1 MDIRPFRTSGLTCP
15 FTWEYRFSQISEGL
29 CMAPSLYGHMGDGTP
44 IHAFTLAASAGRL
57 SARILDMGGTIA
69 AITVPD
75 RHGRGRNVV
84 LGLKDLAA
92 YEASGWWNC
101 LIGRYANR
109 LKNGVTLGGRH
120 YPLTQDSHGV
130 TLHGGR
136 GQSWGA
142 RAWQVVAQSDTAL
155 TLRLVSP
162 DGDQGFPGAMTVDV
176 TYTVT
181 QDALRLDYAA
191 TTDAPTVVNLTNH
204 IYFNLAGAESVLPQL
219 LQLNAD
225 GVTVTDAQQIPTGE
239 IASVAGSAFDFRK
252 PRAIGEKVDS
262 GEPQMAIARGYDH
275 NFVLNKSAPG
285 ALEWAAR
292 LSDPQSGIVL
302 EVATTEPGL
311 QVYSTNNVK
320 PGQFNTQG
328 REICKRDGLA
338 LETQHFPDSPNQPD
352 FPSTLLEPGRTLR
365 SSTIFRFTPN

>member
-1 MDIRPFRTSGLTCP
+1 
-15 FTWEYRFSQISEGL
+15 
-29 CMAPSLYGHMGDGTP
+29 MAPSLYGHMGNGTP
-44 IHAFTLAASAGRL
+44 VHAFTLADPAGRL

-75 RHGRGRNVV
+75 RHGCGRNVI

-120 YPLTQDSHGV
+120 YPLAQDSHGV

-142 RAWQVVAQSDTAL
+142 RSWQVVAQSDTAL
-155 TLRLVSP
+155 ALRLVSP

-191 TTDAPTVVNLTNH
+191 TADAPTIVNLTNH
-204 IYFNLAGAESVLPQL
+204 IYFNLAGVGSVVPQS

-239 IASVAGSAFDFRK
+239 IASVADSAFDFRK
-252 PRAIGEKVDS
+252 PRTIGDKVDS
-262 GEPQMAIARGYDH
+262 GEPQMAIAGGYDH

-292 LSDPQSGIVL
+292 LHDPQSGIVL

-328 REICKRDGLA
+328 SEIGKRDGLA
-338 LETQHFPDSPNQPD
+338 LETQHFPDSPNQPA
-352 FPSTLLEPGRTLR
+352 FPSTLLEPGRTFR
-365 SSTIFRFTPN
+365 SSTVFRFTSG

>member
-1 MDIRPFRTSGLTCP
+1 
-15 FTWEYRFSQISEGL
+15 
-29 CMAPSLYGHMGDGTP
+29 MGDGTP
-44 IHAFTLAASAGRL
+44 VHAFTLADPAGRL
-57 SARILDMGGTIA
+57 SATILDMGGTIT
-69 AITVPD
+69 AIAVPD
-75 RHGRGRNVV
+75 RNGVKRNVV
-84 LGLKDLAA
+84 LGLNDLAA

-109 LKNGVTLGGRH
+109 LKNGVTLDGRH
-120 YPLTQDSHGV
+120 YPLAQDAHGV

-142 RAWQVVAQSDTAL
+142 RSWQVAEQNDAAL
-155 TLRLVSP
+155 RLRLVSP
-162 DGDQGFPGAMTVDV
+162 DGDQGFPGTMTVDV

-191 TTDAPTVVNLTNH
+191 TADAATVVNLTNH
-204 IYFNLAGAESVLPQL
+204 IYFNLAGAGSVLPQR

-239 IASVAGSAFDFRK
+239 IAGVAGTAFDFRH
-252 PRAIGEKVDS
+252 PRTIGEKVDS
-262 GEPQMAIARGYDH
+262 AEPQMVLAGGYDH

-292 LSDPQSGIVL
+292 LSDPQNGIGL
-302 EVATTEPGL
+302 EVSTTEPGL
-311 QVYSTNNVK
+311 QVYSANNVK

-328 REICKRDGLA
+328 SEIRKRDGLA
-338 LETQHFPDSPNQPD
+338 LETQHFPDSPNHPD
-352 FPSTLLEPGRTLR
+352 FPSALLAPGKTFR
-365 SSTIFRFTPN
+365 STTNFRFTAG